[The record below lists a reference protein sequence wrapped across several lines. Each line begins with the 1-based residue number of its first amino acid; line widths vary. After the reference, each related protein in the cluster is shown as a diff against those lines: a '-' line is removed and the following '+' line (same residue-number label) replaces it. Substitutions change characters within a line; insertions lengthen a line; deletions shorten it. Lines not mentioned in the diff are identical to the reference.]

1 MSKLTRIATPLI
13 AVSMMCSLPTMVLAQ
28 TAPAPAPAPTQTSA
42 TPNWKTPPAGSE
54 QAQKA
59 YLDGLLAMKV
69 DKAANRKVDA
79 KSSHQY
85 VHPPVRGVY
94 AQTEYRTAF
103 VSGYEAAMQ
112 HDGTASGE

>member
-13 AVSMMCSLPTMVLAQ
+13 AVAMMCSLPCMVLAQ
-28 TAPAPAPAPTQTSA
+28 TAPAATQKSA
-42 TPNWKTPPAGSE
+42 TQDWNTPPAGPA
-54 QAQKA
+54 QAQQA
-59 YLDGLLAMKV
+59 YRDGLLAMKV
-69 DKAANRKVDA
+69 DKAAQRKVDA

-85 VHPPVRGVY
+85 VHPPVRGSY

-112 HDGTASGE
+112 HEGTASGE